1 MSDIAHF
8 EFNQPVPNIGVPDD
22 SSIDTARKIAGG
34 PILKDLFL
42 AFYLAVKEVIR
53 NRGRFF
59 LVSLVIALIT
69 LLVLFIA
76 ALGEGL
82 ANGNR
87 QYVANLDAELVVF
100 REKSDFVISSS
111 RLETKTAR
119 AVRRVD
125 GIADAGPIYTS
136 STEIVFPG
144 SPLKVSMLAAET
156 ARPGM
161 PEILEGRAFRSS
173 SAREA
178 VIDRNVALRSGIRV
192 GDEIQIRSTQGVKDK
207 FFTLKVVGTVE
218 GQSYFFQPTIFLP
231 PATWEKYRP
240 QSEADLNSN
249 TAYPNIIAVKLEDA
263 AQIDL
268 VEARLLSMVPN
279 IEVTDIPTTIDN
291 IPGYSAQQGTVQTQG
306 FFTLLIGVL
315 VIGGFFQI
323 QVLQKV
329 PQIGVLKAIGS
340 SNGIVGWAA
349 VIQIVVVTAIG
360 VAIGGGLTWL
370 FSLGFPPTI
379 PLVFNGT
386 RSLIAIAL
394 LLLIGPLGGM
404 VSIVYAVRIEPLKAF
419 RLG

>member
-1 MSDIAHF
+1 MK
-8 EFNQPVPNIGVPDD
+8 NI
-22 SSIDTARKIAGG
+22 
-34 PILKDLFL
+34 FL
-42 AFYLAVKEVIR
+42 SFYLALKEVIR

-87 QYVANLDAELVVF
+87 QYVTNLDAQLIVF
-100 REKSDFVISSS
+100 REKSDYVISSS
-111 RLETKTAR
+111 RLETNTVR
-119 AVRRVD
+119 AVRRID
-125 GIADAGPIYTS
+125 GVAEAGPIYTS
-136 STEIVFPG
+136 STEIV
-144 SPLKVSMLAAET
+144 SLDEPLKVSMLAAEVG
-156 ARPGM
+156 RPGM
-161 PEILEGRAFRSS
+161 PFVIEGRDFRNG
-173 SAREA
+173 SARET
-178 VIDRNVALRSGIRV
+178 VIDRNVALRSGIKV
-192 GDEIQIRSTQGVKDK
+192 GDEIQIRSTQGVEDR
-207 FFTLKVVGTVE
+207 FFTLKVVGMVD
-218 GQSYFFQPTIFLP
+218 GQSYFFQPTIFVP

-249 TAYPNIIAVKLEDA
+249 TAYPNIIAVKLMDPS
-263 AQIDL
+263 QIDVVKTRL
-268 VEARLLSMVPN
+268 VSMVPS
-279 IEVTDIPTTIDN
+279 IEVTDIATTINN

-323 QVLQKV
+323 QILQKV

-340 SNGIVGWAA
+340 SNGVVGWAA
-349 VIQIVVVTAIG
+349 VIQIIVVTAIG

-386 RSLIAIAL
+386 RSLIAIVL

-404 VSIVYAVRIEPLKAF
+404 VSIIYAVRIEPLKAL

>member
-1 MSDIAHF
+1 MNITHLKSRNPADQS
-8 EFNQPVPNIGVPDD
+8 QPQDFSGERSILHAAGSPNMRSV
-22 SSIDTARKIAGG
+22 S
-34 PILKDLFL
+34 L
-42 AFYLAVKEVIR
+42 AFYLALKEVVR

-87 QYVANLDAELVVF
+87 QYVASLDAQLIVF
-100 REKSDFVISSS
+100 LEKSDYIISSS
-111 RLETKTAR
+111 RLETNTVR
-119 AVRRVD
+119 AVRRLDDV
-125 GIADAGPIYTS
+125 ANAGPIYTS
-136 STEIVFPG
+136 STEIV
-144 SPLKVSMLAAET
+144 SLQAPLKVSMIAAESG
-156 ARPGM
+156 RPGM
-161 PEILEGRAFRSS
+161 PALLEGRDFRSG
-173 SAREA
+173 SARET
-178 VIDRNVALRSGIRV
+178 VIDRNVALRSGVKI
-192 GDEIQIRSTQGVKDK
+192 GDEIQIRSTQGVEDR
-207 FFTLKVVGTVE
+207 FFTLNVVGMVD
-218 GQSYFFQPTIFLP
+218 GQSYFFQPTIFVP
-231 PATWEKYRP
+231 PATWEEVRP
-240 QSEADLNSN
+240 QSEADLNSD
-249 TAYPNIIAVKLEDA
+249 TAYPNIIAVKLNDPSELDH
-263 AQIDL
+263 
-268 VEARLLSMVPN
+268 VKARLMEDVAN
-279 IEVTDIPTTIDN
+279 IEVTDIATTINN

-340 SNGIVGWAA
+340 PNGVVGWAA
-349 VIQIVVVTAIG
+349 VIQIIVVTAMG
-360 VAIGGGLTWL
+360 VAIGGGLTYL

-404 VSIVYAVRIEPLKAF
+404 VSIIYAVRIEPLKAL